1 MDITTELLG
10 ETALYLEPYFK
21 KNLPPA
27 FESRNFAAALK
38 LVQTCDQI
46 SVHTDLQQ
54 QDRKKTSLAAWFL
67 YTGFC
72 SDPVNHQ
79 IASAELASNFFK
91 DKGLSPEIIQEIKES
106 ILATRYPQQPF
117 TIQSQILCDA
127 ETSWMADK
135 SFFQTLNNLRKEKA
149 ATTHEEIEEKS
160 WMEENILI
168 FENHIFFIPFSRE
181 MFEKKKSKNLVRL
194 KEKLEDS
201 DSSHS
206 IIQESLPI
214 AKTKEKTEATLTSDL
229 KLERGVET
237 LFRNTSRNQIHLI
250 RLADYKANMII
261 SINAIIIS
269 VILSFLIIRLDANK
283 YLELPTIILILTNI
297 VTILIAI
304 SATRPRINVD
314 YSTDEELKDVGN
326 NLLFYGNFYKI
337 PFEKF
342 NRDIKKTFI
351 NKENL
356 YDSLTKDIYHQGI
369 LLVKKFRKINL
380 SYTVFIIG
388 LILSVIA
395 FTISFLVHIHSI

>member
-1 MDITTELLG
+1 MDIPTELLR
-10 ETALYLEPYFK
+10 ETALYLEPYFND
-21 KNLPPA
+21 NLPPIY
-27 FESRNFAAALK
+27 ESRNFAAALK

-46 SVHTDLQQ
+46 GVHTDLQQ
-54 QDRKKTSLAAWFL
+54 QDRMKTSLAAWFL

-72 SDPVNHQ
+72 SDPVNYQ
-79 IASAELASNFFK
+79 KTSAELASGFFEE
-91 DKGLSPEIIQEIKES
+91 KGLSPDIIQVIEET
-106 ILATRYPQQPF
+106 ILATRYPQQPV

-135 SFFQTLNNLRKEKA
+135 SFFQKLDLLRKEKSISVKK
-149 ATTHEEIEEKS
+149 EIEEKS
-160 WMEENILI
+160 WIAEHIRL
-168 FENHIFFIPFSRE
+168 FENHTYFIPFSRE
-181 MFEKKKSKNLVRL
+181 MFEKKKDKNMLRL
-194 KEKLEDS
+194 KEKLTALDGS
-201 DSSHS
+201 QS
-206 IIQESLPI
+206 IIQEPQLVP
-214 AKTKEKTEATLTSDL
+214 KTKEKPEAALSGDL

-283 YLELPTIILILTNI
+283 YLELPTIILVLTNI

-304 SATRPRINVD
+304 SATRPRINMD
-314 YSTDEELKDVGN
+314 NGSDEELKDVGN

-342 NRDIKKTFI
+342 NRDIKKTI
-351 NKENL
+351 IDKEYL
-356 YDSLTKDIYHQGI
+356 YDSLTKDIYHQGM

-395 FTISFLVHIHSI
+395 FTISFLIHIHSI